1 MEKLHYERLQETLY
15 HEVMDNGLQVYV
27 LPKPAFLKTYATLP
41 RNTVR

>member
-27 LPKPAFLKTYATLP
+27 LPKRLFSKPTPPLP